1 MTNTLDP
8 ITLEVLWNR
17 LLSVVNEQQVT
28 LMRTAFSTVVRESQ
42 DLACGVFD
50 THGSMIA
57 QSLTGTP
64 GHINAMATGVRHFL
78 KAYPAETL
86 QPGDVLIT
94 NDPWQTAGQINDM
107 TILTP
112 VFSAPTRLANEGA
125 INHAFP
131 AVQDEV
137 RLQSEYELRAPT
149 ARQEEKHGRLVAYFA
164 STCHAPDIGGRIF
177 SGEAREVYE
186 EGLRIP
192 ITKLFIRDEPNHELL
207 KILRANVRTP
217 NETIGDLYAQT
228 ASNAVGARELLHFMQ
243 EFGLDSIDPLAEE
256 IITRSERAMRGAIR
270 TLPNG
275 RYENESWS
283 DGFDEPIRIK
293 VTITIEDE
301 DLFIDFDGSSP
312 QSSRGINVVLNYTHA
327 YASFAIKAAIS
338 PEVPHNEGAFRPVHV
353 TAPPGS
359 ILNCLEPAAVASRH
373 LIGHFLPGVIFGALA
388 PAMPGKVLACGA
400 DPIWISVWHGRWPET
415 FTFSLFQCGGTGARA
430 IKDGLNTTGFPSGV
444 AGVPAEVIE
453 SLAPLVQHRRE
464 LRTDSGGPGTYRGG
478 LGQWTE
484 VSYRGDIPWGVSAL
498 VDRTHFPATGL
509 EGGKFGAVGEYL
521 VNNTT
526 RPQPKALYT
535 LAPGDRVQL
544 HLPGGGG
551 YGNPFRRPVE
561 MVLNDVVNGY
571 VSLEA
576 AERDYGVVIRYLGSE
591 DQLVRPPTLYT
602 IDEAATTALRIGRQS

>member
-1 MTNTLDP
+1 MTHTIDP
-8 ITLEVLWNR
+8 IILEVLWNR

-50 THGSMIA
+50 TRGSMIA

-78 KAYPAETL
+78 KTYPAETL

-112 VFSAPTRLANEGA
+112 VFKDTSVVG
-125 INHAFP
+125 
-131 AVQDEV
+131 
-137 RLQSEYELRAPT
+137 
-149 ARQEEKHGRLVAYFA
+149 YFA
-164 STCHAPDIGGRIF
+164 STCHAPDIGGHIF
-177 SGEAREVYE
+177 SGEAREIYE

-192 ITKLFIRDEPNHELL
+192 ITKLFIRDEPNHELF
-207 KILRANVRTP
+207 KIIRANVRTP

-228 ASNAVGARELLHFMQ
+228 SSNAVGARELLHFMQ
-243 EFGLDSIDPLAEE
+243 EFGLDSIDPLADE
-256 IITRSERAMRGAIR
+256 IISRSERAMRNALR

-283 DGFDEPIRIK
+283 DGFDEPIRIR
-293 VTITIEDE
+293 VAVTIEDE
-301 DLFIDFDGSSP
+301 DLFIDFAGSSP

-327 YASFAIKAAIS
+327 YASFAIKAAVS

-353 TAPPGS
+353 TAPPGC
-359 ILNCLEPAAVASRH
+359 ILNCVEPAAVASRH
-373 LIGHFLPGVIFGALA
+373 LVGHFLPGVIFGALA
-388 PAMPGKVLACGA
+388 PAMPGKLIACGA
-400 DPIWISVWHGRWPET
+400 DPIWISVWHGKWPASQET

-444 AGVPAEVIE
+444 AGVPAEVVE
-453 SLAPLVQHRRE
+453 SLAPLIQYRRE
-464 LRTDSGGPGTYRGG
+464 LRTDSGGPGIYRGG

-484 VSYRGDIPWGVSAL
+484 VGYRGDTSWGVSAL
-498 VDRTHFPATGL
+498 VDRTRFPATGL
-509 EGGKFGAVGEYL
+509 EGGKSGTPGEYL

-526 RPQPKALYT
+526 RPQAKALT
-535 LAPGDRVQL
+535 PLAPGDRVQL
-544 HLPGGGG
+544 NLPGGGG
-551 YGNPFRRPVE
+551 YGNPFQRPVQL
-561 MVLNDVVNGY
+561 VLNDVVNGY

-576 AERDYGVVIRYLGSE
+576 AEREYGVIVRYLGGQE
-591 DQLVRPPTLYT
+591 QLVRLPHLYM
-602 IDEAATTALRIGRQS
+602 IDEAATTALRSRKQEA

>member
-28 LMRTAFSTVVRESQ
+28 LLRPAFSTVVRESQ

-64 GHINAMATGVRHFL
+64 GRINAMASGMRHFL

-112 VFSAPTRLANEGA
+112 VFSAPTRLANDAAGYAEASGSA
-125 INHAFP
+125 
-131 AVQDEV
+131 Q
-137 RLQSEYELRAPT
+137 
-149 ARQEEKHGRLVAYFA
+149 ARQERHDGLLVAYFA

-217 NETIGDLYAQT
+217 DETIGDLYAQT
-228 ASNAVGARELLHFMQ
+228 ASNAVGARELLHFMD

-256 IITRSERAMRGAIR
+256 IITRSERAMREAIR

-293 VTITIEDE
+293 VAVTIEDE
-301 DLFIDFDGSSP
+301 DIFIDFAGSSP
-312 QSSRGINVVLNYTHA
+312 QSSWGINVVLNYTHA
-327 YASFAIKAAIS
+327 YASFAMKAAIT
-338 PEVPHNEGAFRPVHV
+338 PEIPHNEGSFRPVHV

-359 ILNCLEPAAVASRH
+359 ILNCVEPAAVASRH

-444 AGVPAEVIE
+444 AGVPAEVLE

-464 LRTDSGGPGTYRGG
+464 LRTDSGGPGAYRGG

-484 VSYRGDIPWGVSAL
+484 GSYRGDIPWGGSAL
-498 VDRTHFPATGL
+498 VDRTNFPATGL
-509 EGGKFGAVGEYL
+509 EGGKSGALGEYL

-535 LAPGDRVQL
+535 LAPGDRVQI

-551 YGNPFRRPVE
+551 YGNPFLRPVE

-576 AERDYGVVIRYLGSE
+576 AERDYGVVIRYSGSE

-602 IDEAATTALRIGRQS
+602 IDEAATTALRMEKQQ

>member
-1 MTNTLDP
+1 MTQTLDP

-50 THGSMIA
+50 TRGYMIA

-78 KAYPAETL
+78 QAYPPETL

-107 TILTP
+107 TVLTP
-112 VFSAPTRLANEGA
+112 VFKDARL
-125 INHAFP
+125 I
-131 AVQDEV
+131 
-137 RLQSEYELRAPT
+137 
-149 ARQEEKHGRLVAYFA
+149 AYFA
-164 STCHAPDIGGRIF
+164 STCHAPDIGGHIF

-192 ITKLFIRDEPNHELL
+192 IMKLFIRDEPNAELF
-207 KILRANVRTP
+207 KIIRANVRTP

-228 ASNAVGARELLHFMQ
+228 SSNAVGARELLHFMD
-243 EFGLDSIDPLAEE
+243 EFGLDSIDPLANE
-256 IITRSERAMRGAIR
+256 IITRSERAMRQAIR
-270 TLPNG
+270 ALPNG

-293 VTITIEDE
+293 VAVTVEDE
-301 DLFIDFDGSSP
+301 DLYIDFDGSSP

-327 YASFAIKAAIS
+327 YASFAIKAAVS
-338 PEVPHNEGAFRPVHV
+338 PEIPHNEGAFRPVHV
-353 TAPPGS
+353 TAPPGC

-373 LIGHFLPGVIFGALA
+373 SIGHFLPGVIFGALA
-388 PAMPGKVLACGA
+388 PAMPGKLIACGA
-400 DPIWISVWHGRWPET
+400 DPIWISVWQGKWPVSREA

-430 IKDGLNTTGFPSGV
+430 AKDGLHTTGFPSGV
-444 AGVPAEVIE
+444 AGVPAEILE
-453 SLAPLVQHRRE
+453 SLTPLVQHRRE
-464 LRTDSGGPGTYRGG
+464 LRTDSGGPGMYRGG

-484 VSYRGDIPWGVSAL
+484 VSYRGEASWGVSAL

-509 EGGKFGAVGEYL
+509 EGGKSGASGEFL
-521 VNNTT
+521 VNNTI
-526 RPQPKALYT
+526 RPQPKAFIPLV
-535 LAPGDRVQL
+535 PGDRVQL
-544 HLPGGGG
+544 NPAGGGG
-551 YGNPFRRPVE
+551 YGDPFRRPLE
-561 MVLNDVVNGY
+561 LVLNDVINGY
-571 VSLEA
+571 ISLEA
-576 AERDYGVVIRYLGSE
+576 ADREYGVVIRYLG
-591 DQLVRPPTLYT
+591 DQNQLVRPPELYV
-602 IDEAATTALRIGRQS
+602 IDEAATRLRRAMKQGD

>member
-1 MTNTLDP
+1 MTDTIDP

-50 THGSMIA
+50 TRGSMIA

-86 QPGDVLIT
+86 QAGDVLIT

-112 VFSAPTRLANEGA
+112 VFK
-125 INHAFP
+125 
-131 AVQDEV
+131 D
-137 RLQSEYELRAPT
+137 
-149 ARQEEKHGRLVAYFA
+149 ARVIGYFA
-164 STCHAPDIGGRIF
+164 STCHAPDIGGHIF
-177 SGEAREVYE
+177 SGEAREIYE

-192 ITKLFIRDEPNHELL
+192 ITKLFIRDEPNHELF
-207 KILRANVRTP
+207 KIIRANVRTP

-228 ASNAVGARELLHFMQ
+228 SSNAVGARELLHFME
-243 EFGLDSIDPLAEE
+243 EFGLDSIDPLADA
-256 IITRSERAMRGAIR
+256 IIARSERAMRDALR

-293 VTITIEDE
+293 VTVTIEDE
-301 DLFIDFDGSSP
+301 DLFIDFTGSSP

-327 YASFAIKAAIS
+327 YASFAIKAAVS
-338 PEVPHNEGAFRPVHV
+338 PEVPHNEGAFRPIHV
-353 TAPPGS
+353 TAPPGC
-359 ILNCLEPAAVASRH
+359 ILNCVEPAAVASRH

-388 PAMPGKVLACGA
+388 PAIPGKLIACGA
-400 DPIWISVWHGRWPET
+400 DPIWISVWHGKWPASQET

-444 AGVPAEVIE
+444 AGVPAEVVE
-453 SLAPLVQHRRE
+453 SLAPLIQYRRE

-484 VSYRGDIPWGVSAL
+484 VGYRGDTSWGVSAL
-498 VDRTHFPATGL
+498 VDRTRFPATGL
-509 EGGKFGAVGEYL
+509 EGGKSGAPGEYL
-521 VNNTT
+521 VNNTIH
-526 RPQPKALYT
+526 PQAKAMTSLE
-535 LAPGDRVQL
+535 PGDRVQL
-544 HLPGGGG
+544 NLAGGGG
-551 YGNPFRRPVE
+551 YRNPRKRPPE
-561 MVLNDVVNGY
+561 LVLDDVINGY

-576 AERDYGVVIRYLGSE
+576 AEREYCVVVRYLGSQ
-591 DQLVRPPTLYT
+591 DQLVRLPHLYVV
-602 IDEAATTALRIGRQS
+602 DEAATAALRSAQE